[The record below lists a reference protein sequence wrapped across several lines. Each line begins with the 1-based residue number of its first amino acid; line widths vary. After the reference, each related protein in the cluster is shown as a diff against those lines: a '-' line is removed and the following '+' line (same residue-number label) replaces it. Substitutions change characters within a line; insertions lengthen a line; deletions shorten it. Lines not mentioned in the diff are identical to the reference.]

1 MDFNKCFNYALTVLK
16 KYADF
21 SGRASRAEFWCF
33 FLFYIIA
40 EIILQILD
48 SMLNTGGI
56 LLSIFVLAVF
66 IPSIA
71 VEVRR
76 LHDIGKSGW
85 WLLISLIPIVGIIV
99 LLIWF
104 IKDSQPGTNQY
115 GPNPKEINNNIQES

>member
-33 FLFYIIA
+33 FLFCIIA
-40 EIILQILD
+40 EIILLILD

-56 LLSIFVLAVF
+56 LFSIFVLAVF
-66 IPSIA
+66 IPTIA

-85 WLLISLIPIVGIIV
+85 FLLLIFIPIIGPII

-104 IKDSQPGTNQY
+104 IKDSQSGTNQY
-115 GPNPKEINNNIQES
+115 GPNPKEINNNIQEM

>member
-1 MDFNKCFNYALTVLK
+1 MDFNQCFNYALTVLK

-21 SGRASRAEFWCF
+21 SGRASRAEFWCLI
-33 FLFYIIA
+33 LFNIIA
-40 EIILQILD
+40 EIILLILD

-56 LLSIFVLAVF
+56 LFSIFVLAVF
-66 IPSIA
+66 IPTIA

-85 WLLISLIPIVGIIV
+85 FLLLIFIPIIGPII

-104 IKDSQPGTNQY
+104 IKDSQSGTNQY
-115 GPNPKEINNNIQES
+115 GPNPKEINNNIQER